1 MLIEKIDGTIEAEE
15 YRGLSIDQVEI
26 EWYESQKKIHRLTS
40 QKGRDVAIRLSA
52 AGQNRGLRS
61 GDVLTVVDNEALIIG
76 IRPCSALL
84 IPFMEQA
91 KMITLC
97 YEIGNRH
104 VPFYYVPGGNAFA
117 LPYEQPLERLLEK
130 LQISF
135 QRAEIC
141 LDGRWKI
148 SSSTGHGHIHTE
160 VEKAHVG

>member
-1 MLIEKIDGTIEAEE
+1 LI
-15 YRGLSIDQVEI
+15 
-26 EWYESQKKIHRLTS
+26 SQN
-40 QKGRDVAIRLSA
+40 GRDIAIRLSA

-61 GDVLTVVDNEALIIG
+61 GDVLTVVDNEALIIV
-76 IRPCSALL
+76 IRPCSALV

-91 KMITLC
+91 KMITFC

-104 VPFYYVPGGNAFA
+104 APFYYVPGGKAFA
-117 LPYEQPLERLLEK
+117 LPYEQPLESLLEK
-130 LQISF
+130 LHILF

-148 SSSTGHGHIHTE
+148 SSATGHGHMHTE